1 MCRLVAELAGAD
13 KQVVRETFARLELQS
28 GNPGIDLRLTS
39 EIYGRIHM
47 KMRELGLDPSD
58 TTPHELY
65 QALINLAAK
74 HDGFLATRLGVE
86 DPSDFAEIA
95 EAIVRLVS
103 RMRLPKHIW
112 GLKPTAAKNLLKK
125 SPPKVLM
132 KALHYRSLDSMLKRE
147 SPALLV
153 ALARHCEPVHW
164 QRHFTNTYK
173 RLAASDFEVRD
184 IEVQF
189 LGGKHWQ
196 ALGKSKIFDNHHSSI
211 IHNPET
217 GVIVLLPLK
226 TTETPSLKGLTLTS
240 LLLTLHYINDI
251 RAFSSYGK
259 FIHMRPDFG
268 QLLADRVAE
277 KQHEL
282 FVAGQNIHWRV
293 VHRYFGSRNRSE
305 HPEIFEPHVQ
315 PEDLAYRKA
324 EAILF
329 RLEPA
334 LHFWH
339 DLDYVGLPQP
349 DGPISFNLADVALS
363 LVNSRPYEKRLTH
376 HLRDAVWN
384 EVYCRYVGERNF
396 ERQLLLQ
403 LDEHSVGQN
412 TPIEEMEFA
421 W

>member
-13 KQVVRETFARLELQS
+13 KQVVREAFSRLEIQS

-65 QALINLAAK
+65 NALVSLAAR
-74 HDGFLATRLGVE
+74 HDAFLATRIGI
-86 DPSDFAEIA
+86 DHPTDYSEIA

-103 RMRLPKHIW
+103 RMRVPKHIW
-112 GLKPTAAKNLLKK
+112 GLKPTSAKNLLKK
-125 SPPKVLM
+125 LPPKVLM

-147 SPALLV
+147 SPAFLV
-153 ALARHCEPVHW
+153 ALARHCESVHW
-164 QRHFTNTYK
+164 QRQFTNAYK
-173 RLAASDFEVRD
+173 HLTANDFETRDVEVR
-184 IEVQF
+184 F
-189 LGGKHWQ
+189 LNGKHGQ
-196 ALGKSKIFDNHHSSI
+196 SINKIFESRHNNI

-217 GVIVLLPLK
+217 GMIVLLPLL
-226 TTETPSLKGLTLTS
+226 TNSTPALKGLTLTS
-240 LLLTLHYINDI
+240 LLLTLHYINDM

-268 QLLADRVAE
+268 QLLVDHVAE
-277 KQHEL
+277 KQHNL
-282 FVAGQNIHWRV
+282 FMGGQNVHWRI
-293 VHRYFGSRNRSE
+293 VHRYFGSQNQSG

-324 EAILF
+324 EAVLY

-334 LHFWH
+334 LQFWH

-349 DGPISFNLADVALS
+349 DGPISFNLADVALE
-363 LVNSRPYEKRLTH
+363 LVNGRPYEKRLAY

-384 EVYCRYVGERNF
+384 EVYSRYVGERNF

-403 LDEHSVGQN
+403 LDEHSVGQSARV
-412 TPIEEMEFA
+412 EDMEFA